1 MSLSLMFGKLMLWL
15 GWLALLAGLYY
26 AVKGPLWRF
35 LHKLASPKYF
45 YDLSGK
51 FIPWLAWLTGV
62 SLLAGLYYGLVEAPP
77 DYQQGESYRIM
88 FVHVP
93 AAWMSLFIYMLM
105 AVWSG
110 INLIWNIKLADVM
123 AGSSATLGASFTFLA
138 LVTGSLWGKPMWG
151 AWWVWDA
158 RLTSEL
164 ILLFLY
170 LGYIA
175 LVSAIEDRRTAARA
189 GGVLILVGVVNI
201 PIIHYSV
208 EWWNTLHQG
217 PTVTKMDKPSIH
229 LSMLIP
235 LLLMAVAFQLYYF
248 TVVLMRARA
257 EVLDRERRSAWVR
270 EMFGVTSPD

>member
-1 MSLSLMFGKLMLWL
+1 MWQ
-15 GWLALLAGLYY
+15 
-26 AVKGPLWRF
+26 F
-35 LHKLASPKYF
+35 LHKLASPRYF
-45 YDLSGK
+45 YDITGK
-51 FIPWLAWLTGV
+51 WIPWLGGLTV
-62 SLLAGLYYGLVEAPP
+62 MTLLAGLYYGLLKAPP

-88 FVHVP
+88 FIHVP
-93 AAWMSLFIYMLM
+93 AAWMSMFIYVLM
-105 AVWSG
+105 AFWSG

-123 AGSSATLGASFTFLA
+123 TVSSATLGASFTFLA
-138 LVTGSLWGKPMWG
+138 LMTGSLWGKPMWG

-175 LVSAIEDRRTAARA
+175 LVAAIEDRRTAARA

-217 PTVTKMDKPSIH
+217 PTVTKLDKPSIH

-235 LLLMAVAFQLYYF
+235 LLIMAVSFKLYYL

-270 EMFGVTSPD
+270 ELFGAKLAN